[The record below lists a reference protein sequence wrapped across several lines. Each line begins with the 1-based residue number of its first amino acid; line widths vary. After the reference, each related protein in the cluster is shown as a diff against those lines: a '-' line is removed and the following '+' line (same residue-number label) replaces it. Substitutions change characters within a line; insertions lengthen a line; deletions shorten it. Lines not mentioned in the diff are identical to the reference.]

1 MIKWLKCIFI
11 GHEWICKCVCIKKYY
26 DGRPTANNF
35 LIDEIRTII
44 LRQCQKCGRIKEK
57 ILKGDYRK

>member
-11 GHEWICKCVCIKKYY
+11 GHEWICKSACIKKYY
-26 DGRPTANNF
+26 DGRTTANNY

-44 LRQCQKCGRIKEK
+44 LRQCRNCGRIKEK
-57 ILKGDYRK
+57 FLKGDYRK